1 MATIKQVAELA
12 GVGTSTV
19 SRYLNASGYI
29 SEEAKEK
36 IKNACEQLD
45 YMPNELARAMKSNH
59 SKTIGVM
66 IPTICNPFFTELVHI
81 IEQNL
86 LKQGYKTVLCNTNGD
101 IDLERN
107 YLNMAISNCF
117 DGIILI
123 TGSHEFMELKTDI
136 PIILLDRINEDD
148 LNYITL
154 TSNNKQ
160 GAELATEHLISC
172 GCKKILYISSNEQII
187 PAKIRE
193 DMFLETAV
201 KHNVSYAIRKQT
213 DIDSETLK
221 EMIEDGVDGIFAW
234 NDLTAIRCIGSL
246 SELGILVPDQVQV
259 IGYDNIDI
267 AEFVHPKLTT
277 IAQPLAQLAT
287 KASEYIVR
295 LIDKTIA
302 PPINIQLD
310 NTLVIRQ
317 STKECNSKVKVLSKE
332 HL

>member
-19 SRYLNASGYI
+19 SRYLNARGYI

-36 IKNACEQLD
+36 IKNACEQLN

-101 IDLERN
+101 IELERN
-107 YLNMAISNCF
+107 YLNMAISNRF

-123 TGSHEFMELKTDI
+123 TGSYEFMELKADI

-154 TSNNKQ
+154 TSNNRQ
-160 GAELATEHLISC
+160 GAALATEHLIAC
-172 GCKKILYISSNEQII
+172 GCKKILYLSSNEQII

-193 DMFLETAV
+193 DMFVETVV
-201 KHNVSYAIRKQT
+201 KHKVSYTVRNNSEV
-213 DIDSETLK
+213 DIIELK
-221 EMIEDGVDGIFAW
+221 KMIEDGVDGIFAW
-234 NDLTAIRCIGSL
+234 NDISAIQCIGWL
-246 SELGILVPDQVQV
+246 SELGIVIPDQVQV
-259 IGYDNIDI
+259 MGYDNIDI
-267 AEFVHPKLTT
+267 AEYVHPKLTT
-277 IAQPLAQLAT
+277 IAQPLAELAT

-295 LIDKTIA
+295 LIDKNIA

-310 NTLVIRQ
+310 NTLVVRQ
-317 STKECNSKVKVLSKE
+317 STKTI
-332 HL
+332 

>member
-19 SRYLNASGYI
+19 SRYLNQSGYI
-29 SEEAKEK
+29 SEEAKER
-36 IKNACEQLD
+36 IKNACEQLN
-45 YMPNELARAMKSNH
+45 YMPSELARAMKSNH

-107 YLNMAISNCF
+107 YLNMAISNRF

-123 TGSHEFMELKTDI
+123 TGSHDFMELKTDI
-136 PIILLDRINEDD
+136 PIVLLDRINEED

-154 TSNNKQ
+154 TSNNRQ
-160 GAELATEHLISC
+160 GSALATEHLISC

-193 DMFLETAV
+193 DMFIETVV
-201 KHNVSYAIRKQT
+201 KHNVSYTIMKHA
-213 DIDSETLK
+213 DIDSLTLK
-221 EMIEDGVDGIFAW
+221 KMIEDGIDGIFAW
-234 NDLTAIRCIGSL
+234 NDISAIQCIGWL
-246 SELGILVPDQVQV
+246 SELGILIPDQVQV
-259 IGYDNIDI
+259 MGYDNIDM
-267 AEFVHPKLTT
+267 AELVHPKLTT
-277 IAQPLAQLAT
+277 IAQPLAQLAI
-287 KASEYIVR
+287 KASEYIVQ
-295 LIDKTIA
+295 LIDKSIA

-310 NTLVIRQ
+310 NVLVVRQ
-317 STKECNSKVKVLSKE
+317 STKDI
-332 HL
+332 

>member
-29 SEEAKEK
+29 SDEAKEK
-36 IKNACEQLD
+36 IKNACEQLN
-45 YMPNELARAMKSNH
+45 YMPNELARAMKSSH

-101 IDLERN
+101 IELERN

-123 TGSHEFMELKTDI
+123 TGSHEFVELKTDI

-154 TSNNKQ
+154 MSNNRQ
-160 GAELATEHLISC
+160 GAALATEHLIAC
-172 GCKKILYISSNEQII
+172 GCKKILYISSNEQIVS
-187 PAKIRE
+187 AKIRE
-193 DMFLETAV
+193 DMFIEVAS
-201 KHNVSYAIRKQT
+201 KHNISYEIMKHT
-213 DIDSETLK
+213 DIDSVALK
-221 EMIEDGVDGIFAW
+221 DMIDDGVDGIFAW
-234 NDLTAIRCIGSL
+234 NDISAIQCIGCL
-246 SELGILVPDQVQV
+246 SELGVLIPDQVQV
-259 IGYDNIDI
+259 MGYDNIDI
-267 AEFVHPKLTT
+267 ADFVHPKLTT
-277 IAQPLAQLAT
+277 IAQPLAELAI

-317 STKECNSKVKVLSKE
+317 STKECNSKVKVLS
-332 HL
+332 

>member
-19 SRYLNASGYI
+19 SRYLNARGYI

-36 IKNACEQLD
+36 IKNACEQLN

-101 IDLERN
+101 IELERN
-107 YLNMAISNCF
+107 YLNMAISNRF

-123 TGSHEFMELKTDI
+123 TGSYEFMELKTDI

-154 TSNNKQ
+154 TSNNRQ
-160 GAELATEHLISC
+160 GAVLATEHLIAC
-172 GCKKILYISSNEQII
+172 GCKKILYLSSNEQII

-193 DMFLETAV
+193 NMFVETVV
-201 KHNVSYAIRKQT
+201 KHKVSYAIRNHSE
-213 DIDSETLK
+213 IDSVGLK
-221 EMIEDGVDGIFAW
+221 KMIEDGVDGIFAW
-234 NDLTAIRCIGSL
+234 NDISAIQCIGWL
-246 SELGILVPDQVQV
+246 SELGIVIPDQVQV

-267 AEFVHPKLTT
+267 AEYVHPKLTT
-277 IAQPLAQLAT
+277 IAQPLAELAT

-310 NTLVIRQ
+310 NTLVVRQ
-317 STKECNSKVKVLSKE
+317 STKTI
-332 HL
+332 

>member
-19 SRYLNASGYI
+19 SRYLNARGYI

-36 IKNACEQLD
+36 IKNACEQLN

-101 IDLERN
+101 IELERN
-107 YLNMAISNCF
+107 YLNMAISNRF

-123 TGSHEFMELKTDI
+123 TGSYEFMELKADI

-154 TSNNKQ
+154 TSNNRQ
-160 GAELATEHLISC
+160 GAALATEHLIAC
-172 GCKKILYISSNEQII
+172 GCKKILYLSSNEQII

-193 DMFLETAV
+193 DMFVETVV
-201 KHNVSYAIRKQT
+201 KHKISYTVRNNSEV
-213 DIDSETLK
+213 DIIELK
-221 EMIEDGVDGIFAW
+221 KMIEDGVDGIFAW
-234 NDLTAIRCIGSL
+234 NDISAIQCIGWL
-246 SELGILVPDQVQV
+246 SELGIVIPDQVQV
-259 IGYDNIDI
+259 MGYDNIDI
-267 AEFVHPKLTT
+267 AEYVHPKLTT
-277 IAQPLAQLAT
+277 IAQPLAELAT

-295 LIDKTIA
+295 LIDKNIA

-310 NTLVIRQ
+310 NTLVVRQ
-317 STKECNSKVKVLSKE
+317 STKTI
-332 HL
+332 

>member
-19 SRYLNASGYI
+19 SRYLNQSGYI
-29 SEEAKEK
+29 SEEAKER
-36 IKNACEQLD
+36 IKNACEQLN
-45 YMPNELARAMKSNH
+45 YMPSELARAMKSNH

-107 YLNMAISNCF
+107 YLNMAISNRF

-123 TGSHEFMELKTDI
+123 TGSNDFMELKTDI
-136 PIILLDRINEDD
+136 PIILLDRINNDD

-154 TSNNKQ
+154 TSNNRQ
-160 GAELATEHLISC
+160 GSLLATEHLIAC
-172 GCKKILYISSNEQII
+172 GCKKILYISSYEQII

-193 DMFLETAV
+193 DMFIETV
-201 KHNVSYAIRKQT
+201 RKHNVSYTIMKHA
-213 DIDSETLK
+213 DIDSLTLK
-221 EMIEDGVDGIFAW
+221 KMIEDGIDGIFAW
-234 NDLTAIRCIGSL
+234 NDISAIQCIGCL
-246 SELGILVPDQVQV
+246 SELGIVVPDQVQV
-259 IGYDNIDI
+259 MGYDNIDM
-267 AEFVHPKLTT
+267 AELVHPKLTT
-277 IAQPLAQLAT
+277 IAQPRAQLAN
-287 KASEYIVR
+287 KASEYIVQ
-295 LIDKTIA
+295 LIDKSIA

-310 NTLVIRQ
+310 NVLVIRQ
-317 STKECNSKVKVLSKE
+317 STKDI
-332 HL
+332 

>member
-19 SRYLNASGYI
+19 SRYLNARGYI

-36 IKNACEQLD
+36 IKNACEQLN

-101 IDLERN
+101 IELERN
-107 YLNMAISNCF
+107 YLNMAISNRF

-123 TGSHEFMELKTDI
+123 TGSYEFMELKADI

-154 TSNNKQ
+154 TSNNRQ
-160 GAELATEHLISC
+160 GAALATEHLIAC
-172 GCKKILYISSNEQII
+172 GCKRILYLSSNEQII

-193 DMFLETAV
+193 DMFVETVV
-201 KHNVSYAIRKQT
+201 KHKISYTVRNNSEV
-213 DIDSETLK
+213 DIVELK
-221 EMIEDGVDGIFAW
+221 KMIEDGVDGIFAW
-234 NDLTAIRCIGSL
+234 NDISAIQCIGWL
-246 SELGILVPDQVQV
+246 SELGIVIPDQVQV
-259 IGYDNIDI
+259 MGYDNIDI
-267 AEFVHPKLTT
+267 AEYVHPKLTT
-277 IAQPLAQLAT
+277 IAQPLAELAT

-295 LIDKTIA
+295 LIDKNIA

-310 NTLVIRQ
+310 NTLVVRQ
-317 STKECNSKVKVLSKE
+317 STKTI
-332 HL
+332 

>member
-19 SRYLNASGYI
+19 SRYLNARGYI
-29 SEEAKEK
+29 SEEEKEK
-36 IKNACEQLD
+36 IKNACEQLN

-101 IDLERN
+101 IELERN
-107 YLNMAISNCF
+107 YLNMAISNRF

-123 TGSHEFMELKTDI
+123 TGSYEFMELKADI

-154 TSNNKQ
+154 TSNNRQ
-160 GAELATEHLISC
+160 GAALATEHLIAC
-172 GCKKILYISSNEQII
+172 GCKKILYLSSNEQII

-193 DMFLETAV
+193 DMFVETVV
-201 KHNVSYAIRKQT
+201 KHKISYTVRNNSEV
-213 DIDSETLK
+213 DIVELK
-221 EMIEDGVDGIFAW
+221 KMIEDGVDGIFAW
-234 NDLTAIRCIGSL
+234 NDISAIQCIGWL
-246 SELGILVPDQVQV
+246 SELGIVIPDQVQV
-259 IGYDNIDI
+259 MGYDNIDI
-267 AEFVHPKLTT
+267 AEYVHPKLTT
-277 IAQPLAQLAT
+277 IAQPLAELAT

-295 LIDKTIA
+295 LIDKNIA

-310 NTLVIRQ
+310 NTLVVRQ
-317 STKECNSKVKVLSKE
+317 STKTI
-332 HL
+332 

>member
-19 SRYLNASGYI
+19 SRYLNARGYI

-36 IKNACEQLD
+36 IKNACEQLN

-101 IDLERN
+101 IELERN
-107 YLNMAISNCF
+107 YLNMAISNRF

-123 TGSHEFMELKTDI
+123 TGSYEFMELKTDI
-136 PIILLDRINEDD
+136 PIILLDRINEED

-154 TSNNKQ
+154 TSNNRQ
-160 GAELATEHLISC
+160 GAALATEHLIAC
-172 GCKKILYISSNEQII
+172 GCKKILYLSSNEQII

-193 DMFLETAV
+193 DMFVETVV
-201 KHNVSYAIRKQT
+201 KHKVSYTVRNNSEV
-213 DIDSETLK
+213 DIVELK
-221 EMIEDGVDGIFAW
+221 KMIEDGVDGIFAW
-234 NDLTAIRCIGSL
+234 NDISAIQCIGWL
-246 SELGILVPDQVQV
+246 SELGIVIPDQVQV
-259 IGYDNIDI
+259 MGYDNIDI
-267 AEFVHPKLTT
+267 AEYVHPKLTT
-277 IAQPLAQLAT
+277 IAQPLAELAT

-295 LIDKTIA
+295 LIDKNIA

-317 STKECNSKVKVLSKE
+317 STKTI
-332 HL
+332 

>member
-19 SRYLNASGYI
+19 SRYLNARGYI

-36 IKNACEQLD
+36 IKNACEQLN

-101 IDLERN
+101 IELERN
-107 YLNMAISNCF
+107 YLNMAISNRF

-123 TGSHEFMELKTDI
+123 TGSYEFMELKADI

-154 TSNNKQ
+154 TSNNRQ
-160 GAELATEHLISC
+160 GAALATEHLIAC
-172 GCKKILYISSNEQII
+172 GCKKILYLSSNEQII

-193 DMFLETAV
+193 DMFVETVV
-201 KHNVSYAIRKQT
+201 KHKISYTVRNNSEV
-213 DIDSETLK
+213 DIVELK
-221 EMIEDGVDGIFAW
+221 KMIEDGVDGIFAW
-234 NDLTAIRCIGSL
+234 NDISAIQCIGWL
-246 SELGILVPDQVQV
+246 SELGIVIPDQVQV
-259 IGYDNIDI
+259 MGYDNIDI
-267 AEFVHPKLTT
+267 AEYVHPKLTT
-277 IAQPLAQLAT
+277 IAQPLAELAT

-295 LIDKTIA
+295 LIDKNIA

-310 NTLVIRQ
+310 NTLVVRQ
-317 STKECNSKVKVLSKE
+317 STKTI
-332 HL
+332 

>member
-19 SRYLNASGYI
+19 SRYLNARGYI

-36 IKNACEQLD
+36 IKNACEQLN

-101 IDLERN
+101 IELERN
-107 YLNMAISNCF
+107 YLNMAISNRF

-123 TGSHEFMELKTDI
+123 SGSYEFMELKADI

-154 TSNNKQ
+154 TSNNRQ
-160 GAELATEHLISC
+160 GAALATEHLIAC
-172 GCKKILYISSNEQII
+172 GCKKILYLSSNEQII

-193 DMFLETAV
+193 DMFVETVV
-201 KHNVSYAIRKQT
+201 KHKISYTVRNNSEV
-213 DIDSETLK
+213 DIVELK
-221 EMIEDGVDGIFAW
+221 KMIEDGVDGIFAW
-234 NDLTAIRCIGSL
+234 NDISAIQCIGWL
-246 SELGILVPDQVQV
+246 SELGIVIPDQVQV
-259 IGYDNIDI
+259 MGYDNIDI
-267 AEFVHPKLTT
+267 AEYVHPKLTT
-277 IAQPLAQLAT
+277 IAQPLAELAT

-295 LIDKTIA
+295 LIDKNIA

-310 NTLVIRQ
+310 NTLVVRQ
-317 STKECNSKVKVLSKE
+317 STKTI
-332 HL
+332 